1 MVHDV
6 LESLVMTN
14 KFHMATNHHQNYPFP
29 LTSKSYICS
38 KSRNHII
45 LSINTTTR
53 KGQIFASFDNHKKL
67 VRTLCCHNRLFDPI
81 QYLVLMMSSKSN
93 RNRDGSSSSSSSSM
107 SESTIVLLIAVAMVS
122 FFAGTIFTVHMNM
135 DCVGGGIRDGGLGEQ
150 HHINVKVE
158 ELAQK
163 RILGMYI
170 MCR

>member
-1 MVHDV
+1 
-6 LESLVMTN
+6 
-14 KFHMATNHHQNYPFP
+14 
-29 LTSKSYICS
+29 
-38 KSRNHII
+38 
-45 LSINTTTR
+45 
-53 KGQIFASFDNHKKL
+53 
-67 VRTLCCHNRLFDPI
+67 
-81 QYLVLMMSSKSN
+81 MMSSKSN
-93 RNRDGSSSSSSSSM
+93 RNRDGTSSSSSSSSSM

-135 DCVGGGIRDGGLGEQ
+135 DCVGGGIRDGGLGEE

>member
-1 MVHDV
+1 MV
-6 LESLVMTN
+6 
-14 KFHMATNHHQNYPFP
+14 
-29 LTSKSYICS
+29 
-38 KSRNHII
+38 
-45 LSINTTTR
+45 
-53 KGQIFASFDNHKKL
+53 
-67 VRTLCCHNRLFDPI
+67 
-81 QYLVLMMSSKSN
+81 SSKSN
-93 RNRDGSSSSSSSSM
+93 RNRDGTSSSSSSM

-170 MCR
+170 ICVDNTAIQFIIEYDAVFCRLETSFYVKKSKFMFR

>member
-1 MVHDV
+1 MV
-6 LESLVMTN
+6 
-14 KFHMATNHHQNYPFP
+14 
-29 LTSKSYICS
+29 
-38 KSRNHII
+38 
-45 LSINTTTR
+45 
-53 KGQIFASFDNHKKL
+53 
-67 VRTLCCHNRLFDPI
+67 
-81 QYLVLMMSSKSN
+81 SSKSN
-93 RNRDGSSSSSSSSM
+93 RNRDGTSSSSSSSSM

-170 MCR
+170 IYVSIIPP